1 MSMIRKHASTAMVRL
16 AAIALL
22 ITPLMGFMFIES
34 EFAPKA
40 ELWPRWQAFNP
51 ASREAIDHRLWDR
64 FLKAFV
70 KQDDT
75 GINRVAYGRI
85 GDGGKEVLSEYLDK
99 LSKTPIRLYGRN
111 EQMAFWINLYNALT
125 VQRIAN
131 SYPVDSIRDIASP
144 FDTKVTEVEGE
155 PLSLNDIEHRI
166 LRPIWRDPLI
176 HYAVNCAAI
185 GCPNLLPVAFTGSRI
200 GQLLE
205 LAAHGYINHRRGA
218 RIEDGSL
225 IGHELED
232 EDLFCRPQ
240 ADVNV
245 AGNDIGILVGLKN
258 DLLDGVLATDAKC
271 GCHHP
276 VSSLWSREAQTSNPG
291 VSSTSLSRCKKRAQ
305 EAPSTAR

>member
-1 MSMIRKHASTAMVRL
+1 MSMIRKHVSTAMVRL

-40 ELWPRWQAFNP
+40 ELWPHWQAFNP

-225 IGHELED
+225 IVSKIYGWFAEDFGGTEQSVIAHLREFAEQPLLEMLKGRD
-232 EDLFCRPQ
+232 AIEKYEYDWGLN
-240 ADVNV
+240 D
-245 AGNDIGILVGLKN
+245 AG
-258 DLLDGVLATDAKC
+258 
-271 GCHHP
+271 
-276 VSSLWSREAQTSNPG
+276 S
-291 VSSTSLSRCKKRAQ
+291 
-305 EAPSTAR
+305 